1 MLKYPLIDRI
11 GLKIEL
17 LGANLCLAHFVS
29 SAFTATAD
37 IFSESLPIKISLLSV
52 NFQLKG
58 TKLGVFEGAESFKTT
73 YGTYDV

>member
-17 LGANLCLAHFVS
+17 ANLRLAHFFVDPPTVS
-29 SAFTATAD
+29 STFTATAD
-37 IFSESLPIKISLLSV
+37 IFSESLPIKISLPSV

-58 TKLGVFEGAESFKTT
+58 TKLGVFEGAESF
-73 YGTYDV
+73 